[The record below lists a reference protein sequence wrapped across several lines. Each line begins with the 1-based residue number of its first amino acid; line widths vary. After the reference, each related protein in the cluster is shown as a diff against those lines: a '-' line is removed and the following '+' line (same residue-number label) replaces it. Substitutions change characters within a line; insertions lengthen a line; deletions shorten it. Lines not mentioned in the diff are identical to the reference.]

1 LLRKNQ
7 TKRKP
12 TPKQVSERAAQAITR
27 LESCDLCPR
36 ACGANRLENEVGFC
50 RTGRQAIISS
60 HGPHFG
66 EEPPLVGSHGSGTI
80 FFAGCNLGCVFC
92 QNYDI
97 SHLTHGGEASPEQLA
112 DIMLELQGRGCHN
125 INFVSPSHV
134 VAQILEAVALAQERG
149 LEVPLVFNCGGYDS
163 LSTLE
168 LLDGVIDIYMPDA
181 KYSSDKVA
189 LELSRAPNYPEL
201 MKAALKEMRRQV
213 GDLEFDES
221 GVAIRGVLIRHLVL
235 PNGLAGTQEVMRFI
249 AREISTDSYVNVMAQ
264 YHPVYKAY
272 EHPLLNRR
280 ITRTEFLEALDMAH
294 AEGLHRGF

>member
-1 LLRKNQ
+1 LRKRQ

-12 TPKQVSERAAQAITR
+12 TPKQVSERAAQAIAR

-50 RTGRQAIISS
+50 RTGRQAIVSS

-97 SHLTHGGEASPEQLA
+97 SHLMHGGEAAAEQLA
-112 DIMLELQGRGCHN
+112 GIMLELQGRGCHN
-125 INFVSPSHV
+125 VNFVSPSHV
-134 VAQILEAVALAQERG
+134 VAQILESVALARERG
-149 LEVPLVFNCGGYDS
+149 LRVPLVYNCGGYDS

-168 LLDGVIDIYMPDA
+168 LLEGVIDIYMPDA

-189 LELSRAPNYPEL
+189 RELSRAPNYPEL
-201 MKAALKEMRRQV
+201 MKTALKEMRRQV
-213 GDLEFDES
+213 GDLEIDEN
-221 GVAIRGVLIRHLVL
+221 GVAVRGMLIRHLVL

-249 AREISTDSYVNVMAQ
+249 ARELSTDSYVNVMAQ

-272 EHPLLNRR
+272 EHSLLNRR
-280 ITRTEFLEALDMAH
+280 ITRTEFLEALDMAS